1 MKQMK
6 SLGTINASP
15 SHLYKLRL
23 CKQGDRPA
31 LSPITNG
38 KLGCM
43 GDIFDEPL
51 TEENDT
57 LSRGCHI
64 SHTPAP
70 SPCSH
75 ASLCP

>member
-15 SHLYKLRL
+15 SRPYKPRLR
-23 CKQGDRPA
+23 KQGNRPA

-38 KLGCM
+38 TPGRM

-57 LSRGCHI
+57 LSRGRHI